1 MYILKHRNGW
11 IMGAK
16 WDKGATPTLTRTYG
30 ATGMV
35 ANIGID
41 AQIVRND
48 FDGAP
53 LFREMIDVEDTLG
66 NKFIRVPK
74 LYIKKIDEVIK
85 QKVLVKGFTIQDC
98 INRRGNRILNE
109 ITSKEKNV
117 VLEIENLTLISQ
129 HGLGVND

>member
-1 MYILKHRNGW
+1 MNKMLVPIYL
-11 IMGAK
+11 A
-16 WDKGATPTLTRTYG
+16 DVL
-30 ATGMV
+30 
-35 ANIGID
+35 IGKYK
-41 AQIVRND
+41 VS
-48 FDGAP
+48 GKSK
-53 LFREMIDVEDTLG
+53 T
-66 NKFIRVPK
+66 
-74 LYIKKIDEVIK
+74 KIDEVIK